1 MFKISLNG
9 KKIENVVS
17 VTQYNSSTFRI
28 LYRDNAG
35 KLDRIDVNI
44 DNLSIDLNGEVKD
57 YDKNKLDRLVLV

>member
-1 MFKISLNG
+1 MFKMSLNG

-28 LYRDNAG
+28 LYRDSAG

>member
-1 MFKISLNG
+1 MFKMSLNG

-28 LYRDNAG
+28 LYRDSDG

>member
-28 LYRDNAG
+28 LYRDSAG

-44 DNLSIDLNGEVKD
+44 DKLSIDLNGEVKD

>member
-1 MFKISLNG
+1 MFNMSLNG

-28 LYRDNAG
+28 LYRDSNG

-44 DNLSIDLNGEVKD
+44 DKLLIDLNGEVKD

>member
-1 MFKISLNG
+1 MFNMNLNG

-28 LYRDNAG
+28 LYRDSAG

-44 DNLSIDLNGEVKD
+44 DKLSIDLNGEVKD